1 MTARWFVSVFTAL
14 LLAAP
19 AHALPDVPPD
29 SSDTPDAPPAATEGD
44 ASIDPLPGSWPEAR
58 SAVTRHAD
66 DYVGLDDATAVYEQE
81 SLVYR
86 TPPAF
91 RYNRAEGLVVGLQR
105 EPLSLDNEDEAKLY
119 GQFGYATALR
129 DIRYTVGLESRLY
142 RENATALKVGVAYQ
156 KQTIA
161 PDRWKTSWAE
171 NSGVG
176 IGFEYDFFDY
186 YEAEGVTAYALQTL
200 PATLRL
206 TAGFRSEDHR
216 TLAKNTDWSV
226 FETGRFRPNPAV
238 DEGRLE
244 AVFAS
249 LTGGTIRDRED
260 LPSGAAFRVSVER
273 GSALGDASAYT
284 RVEGD
289 ARGFLRL
296 TTDTRLGLR
305 VRGGSVT
312 SNAPLQKQFTLGGIG
327 SVRSFEQN
335 AFRGANTLLANAEYI
350 IDGATV
356 FDDVLDDLFV
366 TAFADAGWVG
376 APGERFR
383 TEDVLPSAG
392 FGIGLDER
400 SVRLDVSWP
409 LRDVP
414 GADSGPSLWLRF
426 TPTF

>member
-1 MTARWFVSVFTAL
+1 MTARWLTSLFVAL

-19 AHALPDVPPD
+19 APALADVPAD
-29 SSDTPDAPPAATEGD
+29 SSDTAEDPSAPATES
-44 ASIDPLPGSWPEAR
+44 AIDPLPDSWHDAH
-58 SAVTRHAD
+58 STVTRHAD
-66 DYVGLDDATAVYEQE
+66 DYVGLDDATEVYEQE

-91 RYNRAEGLVVGLQR
+91 RYNRTEGLVVGLQR
-105 EPLSLDNEDEAKLY
+105 KPLSLSSDDEAKLY
-119 GQFGYATALR
+119 GQIGYATALK

-142 RENATALKVGVAYQ
+142 REEATALKLGVAYQ

-186 YEAEGVTAYALQTL
+186 YEAEGVTAYAVQTL

-206 TAGFRSEDHR
+206 TAGFRSEEHR
-216 TLAKNTDWSV
+216 SLTKNTDWSV
-226 FETGRFRPNPAV
+226 FETGQFRANPAV
-238 DEGRLE
+238 DQGRLE

-260 LPSGAAFRVSVER
+260 LPSGAAFRVSVEH
-273 GSALGDASAYT
+273 GSGIGDASAYT
-284 RVEGD
+284 RLEGD

-296 TTDTRLGLR
+296 RTDARLGLR
-305 VRGGSVT
+305 LRGGTVT
-312 SNAPLQKQFTLGGIG
+312 SDAPLQKQFTLGGIG
-327 SVRSFEQN
+327 SVRSVEQN
-335 AFRGANTLLANAEYI
+335 ALRGANTLLANAEYI

-356 FDDVLDDLFV
+356 FDDVLNDLFV

-376 APGERFR
+376 AAGERFR
-383 TEDVLPSAG
+383 LDDVLPAAG
-392 FGIGLDER
+392 FGVGLDER

-409 LRDVP
+409 LRDMP

>member
-1 MTARWFVSVFTAL
+1 V
-14 LLAAP
+14 AA
-19 AHALPDVPPD
+19 
-29 SSDTPDAPPAATEGD
+29 EGN
-44 ASIDPLPGSWPEAR
+44 ASIDPVPSSWPEAR
-58 SAVTRHAD
+58 TTVTRYAD
-66 DYVGLDDATAVYEQE
+66 EYVGLDDATEAYEQE

-91 RYNRAEGLVVGLQR
+91 RYNRTEGLVVGLQR
-105 EPLSLDNEDEAKLY
+105 EPLSVAGNNAAKLY

-142 RENATALKVGVAYQ
+142 REDATALKLGVAYQ

-186 YEAEGVTAYALQTL
+186 HEAEGVTAYAVQTL

-226 FETGRFRPNPAV
+226 FETGNFRPNPAI

-260 LPSGAAFRVSVER
+260 LPSGAAFRVSIEH
-273 GSALGDASAYT
+273 GSALGEASRYT

-296 TTDTRLGLR
+296 RADARLGLR
-305 VRGGSVT
+305 LRGGSVT
-312 SNAPLQKQFTLGGIG
+312 GNAPLQKQFTLGGIG

-376 APGERFR
+376 AAGERFR
-383 TEDVLPSAG
+383 LDDVLPAAG
-392 FGIGLDER
+392 FGVGLDER

-409 LRDVP
+409 LRDMP